1 MIKIRRGVFET
12 NSSSVHAIAIVKSKQ
27 ELNSYYYDEYCD
39 HKDEDYSYRGNSL
52 VIKPGRFEWENKR
65 LITPEDKASYLMT
78 TAMLL
83 GRFEEFKE
91 KLSTWL
97 KEKNIKFRFK
107 DTPEELKFDDSN
119 DERYNL
125 EYYIL
130 LHKKYDDDKDKVF
143 SEEELKREQLD
154 DLCVENGIFIDH
166 FNDDNANEDL
176 LNYVLESSNNL
187 FSYLFNRNSFVWT
200 GNDNSEDT
208 PNVDLIDKRKAKCFV
223 KGN

>member
-1 MIKIRRGVFET
+1 MFKIRQGTFET
-12 NSSSVHAIAIVKSKQ
+12 NSSSVHAIVIVKPKQ
-27 ELNSYYYDEYCD
+27 GLNSYYYEEYCD
-39 HKDEDYSYRGNSL
+39 YKDKDYSYRGKSL
-52 VIKPGRFEWENKR
+52 IIKPGWFEWEDKR
-65 LITPEDKASYLMT
+65 LVSPEDKASYLMT

-83 GRFEEFKE
+83 GRFDELRE
-91 KLSTWL
+91 KLSTWF

-107 DTPEELKFDDSN
+107 DTPKELKFNDPN

-130 LHKKYDDDKDKVF
+130 LHKKYDEDKDKVF
-143 SEEELKREQLD
+143 SEEELKREQLN
-154 DLCVENGIFIDH
+154 DLCFENDIFINH

-187 FSYLFNRNSFVWT
+187 FYYLFNWNSYVWT

-208 PNVDLIDKRKAKCFV
+208 PNVYLIDKRKAKCFV

>member
-1 MIKIRRGVFET
+1 MIKIRRGMFET
-12 NSSSVHAIAIVKSKQ
+12 NSSSVHAIAIAKSKQ
-27 ELNSYYYDEYCD
+27 ALNSYYYDEYCD
-39 HKDEDYSYRGNSL
+39 HKVGDYFCKGSSL
-52 VIKPGRFEWENKR
+52 VIKPGCFGWENKR
-65 LITPEDKASYLMT
+65 LVSPEEKASYLMT

-83 GRFEEFKE
+83 DRFDEFRE
-91 KLSTWL
+91 KLSTCF

-107 DTPEELKFDDSN
+107 DTPEELKFDDPN

-130 LHKKYDDDKDKVF
+130 LHKKYDNDKNKVF
-143 SEEELKREQLD
+143 SEEELKREQLN
-154 DLCVENGIFIDH
+154 DLCFENNIFIDH
-166 FNDDNANEDL
+166 FNEDNANEDL

-187 FSYLFNRNSFVWT
+187 FSYLFNWNSYVWT
-200 GNDNSEDT
+200 GNDNSEDM

>member
-12 NSSSVHAIAIVKSKQ
+12 NSSSVHAIAIVKSKK

-39 HKDEDYSYRGNSL
+39 CKDGGYSYRGRSL
-52 VIKPGRFEWENKR
+52 VIKPGCFEWENKR
-65 LITPEDKASYLMT
+65 LVTPEDKASYLMT

-83 GRFEEFKE
+83 DRFDEFRE
-91 KLSTWL
+91 KLSTWF

-107 DTPEELKFDDSN
+107 DTPEELKFDDPN

-130 LHKKYDDDKDKVF
+130 LHKKYGDDKDKVF
-143 SEEELKREQLD
+143 SEEELKNKQLNA
-154 DLCVENGIFIDH
+154 LYFENDIFIDH
-166 FNDDNANEDL
+166 FNEDNANEDL

-187 FSYLFNRNSFVWT
+187 FSYLFNWKSYVWI
-200 GNDNSEDT
+200 GNDNSEDI

>member
-1 MIKIRRGVFET
+1 MIKIRRGMFET
-12 NSSSVHAIAIVKSKQ
+12 NSSSVHAIVIAKSKQ
-27 ELNSYYYDEYCD
+27 ELDLYYYDKYCD
-39 HKDEDYSYRGNSL
+39 YKDGKYFWKGDSL
-52 VIKPGRFEWENKR
+52 VIRPGRFEWGNNR
-65 LITPEDKASYLMT
+65 LVTPEDKASYLMT

-83 GRFEEFKE
+83 GRFEEFRE

-107 DTPEELKFDDSN
+107 DTPEELKFDDLN

>member
-1 MIKIRRGVFET
+1 MIKIRRGIFET

-39 HKDEDYSYRGNSL
+39 YKDKDYFYRGKSL
-52 VIKPGRFEWENKR
+52 VIKPGCFGWENKK
-65 LITPEDKASYLMT
+65 LVSPEDKASYLMT

-83 GRFEEFKE
+83 GRFDEFRE
-91 KLSTWL
+91 KLSTWF

-107 DTPEELKFDDSN
+107 DTPEELKFDDPN
-119 DERYNL
+119 DERYDL
-125 EYYIL
+125 EYYVL
-130 LHKKYDDDKDKVF
+130 LHKKYADDKDKVF
-143 SEEELKREQLD
+143 SEEELKNKQLN
-154 DLCVENGIFIDH
+154 DLYFENDIFIDH

-176 LNYVLESSNNL
+176 LNYVLESANNL
-187 FSYLFNRNSFVWT
+187 FSYLFNWNSYVWI

-208 PNVDLIDKRKAKCFV
+208 PNVYLIDKRKAKCFV

>member
-1 MIKIRRGVFET
+1 MIRIRRGIFET
-12 NSSSVHAIAIVKSKQ
+12 NSSSVHAIAIAKSKQ
-27 ELNSYYYDEYCD
+27 ALNSYYYGEYCD
-39 HKDEDYSYRGNSL
+39 YKGEDYSYKGKYL
-52 VIKPGRFEWENKR
+52 VIKPGCFSWENKR
-65 LITPEDKASYLMT
+65 LVSPENKASYLMT

-83 GRFEEFKE
+83 DRFDEFRE
-91 KLSTWL
+91 KLSIWF

-107 DTPEELKFDDSN
+107 DTPEELKFDDPN
-119 DERYNL
+119 DKRYNL
-125 EYYIL
+125 EYYVL
-130 LHKKYDDDKDKVF
+130 FHKKYDDDKDKVF
-143 SEEELKREQLD
+143 SEEELKNDQLN
-154 DLCVENGIFIDH
+154 DLYFENNIFIDH

-187 FSYLFNRNSFVWT
+187 FSYLFNWNSYVWT

>member
-1 MIKIRRGVFET
+1 MIKIRRGIFET
-12 NSSSVHAIAIVKSKQ
+12 NSSSVHAIAIVKSKK

-39 HKDEDYSYRGNSL
+39 HKVGDYFCKGNSL
-52 VIKPGRFEWENKR
+52 VIKPGCFGWENKR

-83 GRFEEFKE
+83 DRFDEFRE
-91 KLSTWL
+91 KLSTWF

-107 DTPEELKFDDSN
+107 DTPEELKFDDPN

-125 EYYIL
+125 EYYIS
-130 LHKKYDDDKDKVF
+130 LHKKYDKNNEEVL
-143 SEEELKREQLD
+143 SEEELKIEQLN
-154 DLCVENGIFIDH
+154 DLYFENDIYIDH
-166 FNDDNANEDL
+166 FNEDNANEDL
-176 LNYVLESSNNL
+176 LNYVLKSSNNL
-187 FSYLFNRNSFVWT
+187 FSYLFNWNSYVWT

>member
-12 NSSSVHAIAIVKSKQ
+12 NSSSVHAIAIVKAKQ

-39 HKDEDYSYRGNSL
+39 YKDETYSYRGKSL
-52 VIKPGRFEWENKR
+52 VIKPGCFGWENKK
-65 LITPEDKASYLMT
+65 LVSPKDKASYLMT

-83 GRFEEFKE
+83 GRFDEFKE
-91 KLSTWL
+91 KLSTWF

-107 DTPEELKFDDSN
+107 NTPEELKFDDPK
-119 DERYNL
+119 DERYHL

-130 LHKKYDDDKDKVF
+130 LHKKYDDVKDKVF
-143 SEEELKREQLD
+143 SEEDLKREQLN
-154 DLCVENGIFIDH
+154 DLCFENDIYIDH
-166 FNDDNANEDL
+166 FNEDNANADL
-176 LNYVLESSNNL
+176 LNYVLESANNL
-187 FSYLFNRNSFVWT
+187 FSYLFDRNSYVWT

-208 PNVDLIDKRKAKCFV
+208 PNVYLIDKRKAKCFV

>member
-1 MIKIRRGVFET
+1 MIKIRRGIFET

-27 ELNSYYYDEYCD
+27 ELNSYYYGEYSD
-39 HKDEDYSYRGNSL
+39 QKYGDYSYKGKFL
-52 VIKPGRFEWENKR
+52 VIKPGCFGWENKR
-65 LITPEDKASYLMT
+65 LVTPEDKASYLMT

-83 GRFEEFKE
+83 GRFDELRE
-91 KLSTWL
+91 KLSTWF

-107 DTPEELKFDDSN
+107 DTPKELKFDDPN

-125 EYYIL
+125 EYYVL
-130 LHKKYDDDKDKVF
+130 LHKKYDDDKDEVF
-143 SEEELKREQLD
+143 SEEELKNEQLN
-154 DLCVENGIFIDH
+154 DLYFENDIFIDH
-166 FNDDNANEDL
+166 FNDNNANEDL

-187 FSYLFNRNSFVWT
+187 FSYLFNWNSYVWT
-200 GNDNSEDT
+200 GNDNSEDI

>member
-1 MIKIRRGVFET
+1 MIKVRRGIFET

-39 HKDEDYSYRGNSL
+39 YKDENCSYRGRSL
-52 VIKPGRFEWENKR
+52 VIKPGCFGWENKK
-65 LITPEDKASYLMT
+65 LVSPEDKASYLMT

-83 GRFEEFKE
+83 DRFEEFKE

-107 DTPEELKFDDSN
+107 DTPEELKFDDPN

-125 EYYIL
+125 EYYVL
-130 LHKKYDDDKDKVF
+130 WHKKYDNDKDKVF
-143 SEEELKREQLD
+143 SEEELKNEQLD
-154 DLCVENGIFIDH
+154 DLYLENNIFIDH

-176 LNYVLESSNNL
+176 LNYTLESSNHL
-187 FSYLFNRNSFVWT
+187 FSYLFNGKSYVWT
-200 GNDNSEDT
+200 GNDNSEDM

>member
-1 MIKIRRGVFET
+1 MIKIRRGMFET
-12 NSSSVHAIAIVKSKQ
+12 NSSSVHAIVIVKPKQ
-27 ELNSYYYDEYCD
+27 KLNSYYYDEYRD
-39 HKDEDYSYRGNSL
+39 YKDKDYSYRGKSL
-52 VIKPGRFEWENKR
+52 VIKPGWFEWENKK
-65 LITPEDKASYLMT
+65 LVSPEDKASYLMT

-83 GRFEEFKE
+83 GRFDEFRE
-91 KLSTWL
+91 KLSTWF

-107 DTPEELKFDDSN
+107 DTPEELKFDDPN

-143 SEEELKREQLD
+143 SEEELKREQLN
-154 DLCVENGIFIDH
+154 DLCFENDIFINH

-187 FSYLFNRNSFVWT
+187 FYYLFNWNSYVWT

-208 PNVDLIDKRKAKCFV
+208 PNVYLIDKRKAKCFV